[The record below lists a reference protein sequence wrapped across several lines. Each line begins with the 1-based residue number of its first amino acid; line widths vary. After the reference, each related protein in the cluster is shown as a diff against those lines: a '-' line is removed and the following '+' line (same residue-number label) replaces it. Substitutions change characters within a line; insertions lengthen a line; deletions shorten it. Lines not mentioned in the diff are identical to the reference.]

1 MQGTPIATNFEI
13 DTLNAYSRKNSMKR
27 SLFVF
32 EKAGKNFFHKITET
46 TIVPVFVSSLF
57 FTGCIFPQERYAS
70 YPGLS
75 PTDYVYKGDL
85 QGLEN
90 ALRSGQGINQRDPFF
105 RNYTPLMVAAREGE
119 YLIAEYL
126 IQQGAD
132 VNARTRDGHTAL
144 MMAAFNRYP
153 EIVKLLIRSGAD
165 LHATTTQGHTAWS
178 ETTLEDSKRV
188 QEILLQAG
196 AGKR

>member
-1 MQGTPIATNFEI
+1 MLFF
-13 DTLNAYSRKNSMKR
+13 RKQYA
-27 SLFVF
+27 LFCV
-32 EKAGKNFFHKITET
+32 AA
-46 TIVPVFVSSLF
+46 VFVGL
-57 FTGCIFPQERYAS
+57 TGCIIPQERYGAQI
-70 YPGLS
+70 LS

-90 ALRSGQGINQRDPFF
+90 SLRSGQGINQRDPFF
-105 RNYTPLMVAAREGE
+105 RNFTPLMVAAREGE

-126 IQQGAD
+126 IRNGAD

-144 MMAAFNRYP
+144 MMASTNRYP

-165 LHATTTQGHTAWS
+165 VHATSVQGHNAWS
-178 ETTLEDSKRV
+178 ESTLEDSKIV

-196 AGKR
+196 AGKRQ

>member
-1 MQGTPIATNFEI
+1 MNRFQC
-13 DTLNAYSRKNSMKR
+13 L
-27 SLFVF
+27 SLHFGRILF
-32 EKAGKNFFHKITET
+32 SKQRYALLSITS
-46 TIVPVFVSSLF
+46 VLLVLA
-57 FTGCIFPQERYAS
+57 GCILPQERNAPYI
-70 YPGLS
+70 LS

-105 RNYTPLMVAAREGE
+105 RNFTPLMVAAREGE

-126 IQQGAD
+126 IRNGAD

-144 MMAAFNRYP
+144 MMAATNRYP

-165 LHATTTQGHTAWS
+165 VHATSAQGHNAWTES
-178 ETTLEDSKRV
+178 TLEDSKRV

-196 AGKR
+196 AGKRP

>member
-1 MQGTPIATNFEI
+1 MEGFRFAILYIEKKIFSGKRYAFIGIA
-13 DTLNAYSRKNSMKR
+13 L
-27 SLFVF
+27 VF
-32 EKAGKNFFHKITET
+32 IWLAGC
-46 TIVPVFVSSLF
+46 IVPQDRN
-57 FTGCIFPQERYAS
+57 GAYI
-70 YPGLS
+70 LS

-90 ALRSGQGINQRDPFF
+90 SIRSGQGINQRDPFF
-105 RNYTPLMVAAREGE
+105 RNFTPLMVAAREGE

-126 IQQGAD
+126 IRNGAD

-144 MMAAFNRYP
+144 MMASTNRYP

-165 LHATTTQGHTAWS
+165 VHATSVQGHNAWTES
-178 ETTLEDSKRV
+178 TLEDSKRV

-196 AGKR
+196 AGRRQ